1 MKASVRFDTQIVGAL
16 PVILAYFDKLQVAAT
31 VDKLVPW
38 EGEVPLG
45 ILAEILMAN
54 RLLQPKAM
62 VRIGQWAGRVGLTD
76 YYGVTV
82 KELNDDRLG
91 RVLERLAQYGETV
104 EMALT
109 LRAIKVFKVRVN
121 QIHYDLTGA
130 ELFGAYEQIPAAG
143 TEPPTPLP
151 AYGHTKSGR
160 KNVKQIQIGLNVSN
174 DGGVPLRHAVFSG
187 NVAEQTTH
195 LANLRLLSSMLKKS
209 RFLYIA
215 DAKLDTPENLVAAA
229 LEAGE
234 FLCAGAF
241 QPHLQEEFLA
251 LRPRLRTIDYVAK
264 SQEHL
269 PPEQR
274 DAYQAVEI
282 TQAAEA
288 TLDSGWQRIKYRLI
302 FLHSSALAKQHA
314 LTRERHMGKIREEFE
329 NVERNLGKYKLK
341 SVEAVRQRLEKA
353 KALYSEGDLFEYHV
367 EQDRRGRLKLQWKI
381 NEKKLQR
388 ARLLE
393 GVYVLKTNL
402 PSAKHP
408 VAKVLATYKQQ
419 SCVERRFHHLK
430 GPLAVTPMFLKNP
443 ERIAGLAC
451 ILVWSLMVMALQERQ
466 VRKTL
471 AGKPLYGLYPENR
484 PSPAPTG
491 PAIIECFS
499 TLCVVIVKEHGTTSR
514 RLAELTP
521 IQHKLLRL
529 LSLPPAAL
537 KTFKRRC
544 GT

>member
-16 PVILAYFDKLQVAAT
+16 PVILSYFDKLQVAAT

-45 ILAEILMAN
+45 TLAEILMAN

-62 VRIGQWAGRVGLTD
+62 VHVGEWAGRVGLTD
-76 YYGVTV
+76 YYGLTV

-91 RVLERLAQYGETV
+91 RALERLAEHGDTV

-109 LRAIKVFKVRVN
+109 LRAIKVFKLRVD
-121 QIHYDLTGA
+121 QIHYDLTSA
-130 ELFGAYEQIPAAG
+130 ELFGAYEQFPAEG
-143 TEPPTPLP
+143 PESPTPMP

-160 KNVKQIQIGLNVSN
+160 KNVKQIQIGLNVTQ
-174 DGGVPLRHAVFSG
+174 DGGVPLLHAVYSG

-195 LANLRLLSSMLKKS
+195 LANLRRLSGMLKKS

-215 DAKLDTPENLVAAA
+215 DAKLDTAENLVAAA
-229 LEAGE
+229 MEAGE

-241 QPHLQEEFLA
+241 QPHLQEEFLTV
-251 LRPRLRTIDYVAK
+251 RHRLRKIEYVAK

-269 PPEQR
+269 PPEER
-274 DAYQAVEI
+274 DQYQAVEI

-288 TLDSGWQRIKYRLI
+288 TLDGRWQRIKYRLI
-302 FLHSSALAKQHA
+302 FIRSSALAKQHA
-314 LTRERHMGKIREEFE
+314 ATRERHLGKIREEFE

-341 SVEAVRQRLEKA
+341 SVEAVQQRLEKA
-353 KALYSEGDLFEYHV
+353 KALYTEGDFFEYQV
-367 EQDRRGRLKLQWKI
+367 EQGRQGRLKLQGKI

-388 ARLLE
+388 ARELE

-402 PSAKHP
+402 SSAKHP
-408 VAKVLATYKQQ
+408 VAKVLGTYKEQI
-419 SCVERRFHHLK
+419 CVERRFHHLK

-443 ERIAGLAC
+443 ERMAGLGC
-451 ILVWSLMVMALQERQ
+451 ILVLALMVMALQERQ
-466 VRKTL
+466 VRKAL
-471 AGKPLYGLYPENR
+471 GGKPLYGLYPEKR

-499 TLCVVIVKEHGTTSR
+499 PLCVVIVKEHGTTSR

-521 IQHKLLRL
+521 IQQKLLRL
-529 LSLPPAAL
+529 LSIPPEAM

-544 GT
+544 GM